1 VRSELRALPPRA
13 SPGLPSDCMSQTTGA
28 GSRPTQ
34 RVLHRRRFARG
45 AFLRIHRPSNLVTL
59 APLRRRR
66 FFEKSNEKGGLG
78 SSMVAENDSS
88 KSRWSRR
95 EKKEV
100 MSTKKKTV
108 ESSKFP
114 SFFQLWVFWK
124 THTRDLSSDHNSVE
138 KVLKRCVCRFV
149 AVNLQ
154 PPLRFWLV
162 SSKKSSLQKL

>member
-1 VRSELRALPPRA
+1 M
-13 SPGLPSDCMSQTTGA
+13 SDEATVFGYQ
-28 GSRPTQ
+28 
-34 RVLHRRRFARG
+34 
-45 AFLRIHRPSNLVTL
+45 LV
-59 APLRRRR
+59 A
-66 FFEKSNEKGGLG
+66 
-78 SSMVAENDSS
+78 VNDSS